1 MTGNAALAITPASAV
16 EKFDADSTAPALAR
30 EATQNF
36 LRNHTGQEETEA
48 ATLLVSELVTNSVT
62 ASEGMPYPRVS
73 LSLRVIS
80 DDLLIRVIDSAPG
93 IPEVSKPDIPQE
105 HGYGLFIVQQLCKD
119 YGHFLMDGGRKC
131 TYCILSING
140 GGDGGSDHD

>member
-1 MTGNAALAITPASAV
+1 MTGNTALPATPVSAV

-30 EATQNF
+30 KATRDF
-36 LRNHTGQEETEA
+36 LSRYTGQEETEA

-62 ASEGMPYPRVS
+62 ASEGMPHPRVS
-73 LSLRVIS
+73 VSLRVIS

-93 IPEVSKPDIPQE
+93 IPEASTPDSPQD
-105 HGYGLFIVQQLCKD
+105 HGYGLFIVQEMSKG
-119 YGHFLMDGGRKC
+119 YGYFPMSGGRKC

-140 GGDGGSDHD
+140 DETGGSNS